1 MTIRA
6 EIRFRAKTIVT
17 SFSRDID
24 SDRPKINI
32 IKKFSLCVINVLLT
46 MGFICF
52 QIVKQIV
59 LEIQRWKVSLQKYW
73 VEPP

>member
-32 IKKFSLCVINVLLT
+32 IKKFSLCVINVLLK

-52 QIVKQIV
+52 QIVK
-59 LEIQRWKVSLQKYW
+59 
-73 VEPP
+73 